1 MKAFILSGLLL
12 SVLLISCK
20 DDKTKEEVFVN
31 KEEAKPFT
39 VTVNAVVK
47 KDDIFQFFYNED
59 GSDTFPPENAI
70 TINVKGSENPQD
82 LVFSFPQDVLP
93 YSLRFDLGG
102 NDKQDEVKINKFEVD
117 YLKKSIVVK
126 DTIFRYYFYPNEHIK
141 YDLKTAIA
149 KPNPTGET
157 PYDPIFMPTNDFKKE
172 LKIFLEKSN

>member
-1 MKAFILSGLLL
+1 MRAFILSGLLL
-12 SVLLISCK
+12 SVLLTSCK
-20 DDKTKEEVFVN
+20 GDKANEEAPV

-59 GSDTFPPENAI
+59 GSDTFPAENVV
-70 TINVKGSENPQD
+70 TLNVKGNENPQD
-82 LVFSFPQDVLP
+82 LVFSFPKDALP
-93 YSLRFDLGG
+93 YALRFDLGG
-102 NDKQDEVKINKFEVD
+102 NEKQEEVKINKFEVD

-141 YDLKTAIA
+141 YDVKTAIA

-172 LKIFLEKSN
+172 LGTIYK